1 MSNLTTIVRFKQYA
15 AITDTGQDAL
25 ITAIISQASSQI
37 ERYLRR
43 NLTTTSYKAWYDGL
57 GSPQLRLLQYPI
69 TALNYVS
76 CFSNDVARISS
87 TALIATVSFD
97 GTNVVLT
104 EVSQAGIETQT
115 LLPVTTYPTVDL
127 MVAAIG
133 ACSTG
138 TWTAVTDYPASLVK
152 PCSMLRPI
160 YGQNAAASG
169 GATLT
174 VPGDPIQCKILS
186 EDQIEI
192 IDSEMFPNWDIF
204 PNTESYPN
212 RMASLQ
218 PGMVPPTF
226 SYGFPPGSKNIFVW
240 FTAGYTM
247 PVDASVGPPAVVAS
261 DGTIPPG
268 LELVTQ
274 QIIQDILLST
284 DLNTNVKTEHMGSW
298 SRSINE
304 VRHSGTM
311 SLAIGSAI
319 ENRKRDLNQYRRVS
333 LQ

>member
-1 MSNLTTIVRFKQYA
+1 MSSALTTRTRFKTFA
-15 AITDTGQDAL
+15 GISDTSQDTL
-25 ITAIISQASSQI
+25 IDQIIDQASGQI

-43 NLTTTSYKAWYDGL
+43 SLTTTTYRQWYDGL
-57 GSPQLRLLQYPI
+57 GQPMLRLLQYPI

-76 CFSNDVARISS
+76 LFSRDVANIQS

-104 EVSQAGIETQT
+104 EVSSAGVETQT
-115 LLPVTTYPTVDL
+115 LLPVATYKTIST
-127 MVAAIG
+127 MVAAIN
-133 ACSTG
+133 ACTTG
-138 TWTAVTDYPASLVK
+138 TWTATTDYPDSLVK

-169 GATLT
+169 GASLI
-174 VPGDPIQCKILS
+174 VPGDPVQCKILS
-186 EDQIEI
+186 EDQIEM

-204 PNTESYPN
+204 PNSEGYPN

-226 SYGFPPGSKNIFVW
+226 SYGFPPGSKNVFVW
-240 FTAGYTM
+240 FVAGYTM
-247 PVDASVGPPAVVAS
+247 PSDTPGASWTLPS
-261 DGTIPPG
+261 G
-268 LELVTQ
+268 LELTTQ
-274 QIIQDILLST
+274 QVIQDVLLST
-284 DLNTNVKTEHMGSW
+284 DLNTNVKSEHMGSW

-319 ENRKRDLNQYRRVS
+319 ENRKRDLNPYRRVS